1 MLHPAFEDRKMFTVY
16 ILCLIFEPS
25 RFSYQYS
32 CALVSNKTQKKIG
45 TRLKFARADASRG
58 YLMLPNG
65 THLLFKI
72 LVSCNGF
79 EIARDVLCRSS
90 RFWTIPIGA
99 THIKRV
105 HFCSLSLSMTWW
117 DNQLRFY
124 VAAIPLVA
132 PHVERHSE
140 EGKGYI

>member
-58 YLMLPNG
+58 YLMIPNG
-65 THLLFKI
+65 RHIQFKI

-79 EIARDVLCRSS
+79 EIARDVLLSILNHSYRCD
-90 RFWTIPIGA
+90 
-99 THIKRV
+99 THIEGP
-105 HFCSLSLSMTWW
+105 LSLVVAFYEATNFDFMLQRFRLSLPM
-117 DNQLRFY
+117 LRG
-124 VAAIPLVA
+124 I
-132 PHVERHSE
+132 
-140 EGKGYI
+140 